1 MLDTR
6 ENRKALGEATD
17 SYNIRGMSIHVE
29 RTGGPPDLPNAFARF
44 VVHHLGGRSLD
55 DQKDEEAKLGK
66 FPDFAC
72 YRDLVL
78 IEMKH
83 LEDEQNERINE
94 AYKSR
99 VPAREEPMYYGTR
112 RLDLSA
118 FSNGDEIASAILNK
132 LARTIEIHLRKANRQ
147 FEEYRKRNPRKNSLT
162 ICLLLNSKIDGFSP
176 DVVMH
181 AVHRKMKPIASGIRF
196 PHIDATL
203 FISEKH
209 VQRLPDGR
217 LAFAI
222 VQVVGLSAEE
232 QSWKMEVIEH
242 VMQRWSEFR
251 TGGAAA
257 TGHPD
262 QFVSIEDVPPTMARH
277 EAWKLAYRRNPYLC
291 GMTNQQLKIHYHR
304 CIGLNSLSLLLGGWT
319 KPPQEQGMAYMRAFG
334 DAIEEINHRGID
346 LRQLAPRDLTTQERA
361 IAYAGLPKELIDLLS
376 GRTP

>member
-1 MLDTR
+1 
-6 ENRKALGEATD
+6 
-17 SYNIRGMSIHVE
+17 MSIHVE
-29 RTGGPPDLPNAFARF
+29 RTGGPPDLPKAFARF
-44 VVHHLGGRSLD
+44 VVHQLGGRSLD

-66 FPDFAC
+66 FPDLAC

-83 LEDEQNERINE
+83 LEDEQDERIHE
-94 AYKSR
+94 TYKSR
-99 VPAREEPMYYGTR
+99 VLVDEEPVYYGTR

-118 FSNGDEIASAILNK
+118 FSNGDEIASAIISK
-132 LARTIEIHLRKANRQ
+132 LARTIETHLRKANQQ
-147 FEEYRKRNPRKNSLT
+147 FGDYRKRNPRNNSIT
-162 ICLLLNSKIDGFSP
+162 ICVLLNSKIDGFSP

-196 PHIDATL
+196 PHIDAVL
-203 FISEKH
+203 YISEKH

-222 VQVVGLSAEE
+222 VQVVGVPAEE

-257 TGHPD
+257 TGRPEH
-262 QFVSIEDVPPTMARH
+262 FASIEDVPPTMARH
-277 EAWKLAYRRNPYLC
+277 EAWRLAYRRTPYLR

-304 CIGLNSLSLLLGGWT
+304 CVGLNSLWLVKGSWT
-319 KPPQEQGMAYMRAFG
+319 KPPQEQGMAHMRAFG

-346 LRQLAPRDLTTQERA
+346 LRQLAPRNLSGQERA
-361 IAYAGLPKELIDLLS
+361 AAYAGLPQELVDLLS
-376 GRTP
+376 GKTR